1 MKKAL
6 RRHKLRYI
14 RKKIGKDSFFLLTLC
29 VTYVTIVNVTLDI
42 DNSWMSQNLPAQ
54 TGSNLTAAVSITDD
68 PSGNSSYSYY
78 WEIILP
84 SDVTVEP
91 VTVSGAGSDD
101 QS

>member
-1 MKKAL
+1 M
-6 RRHKLRYI
+6 Y
-14 RKKIGKDSFFLLTLC
+14 
-29 VTYVTIVNVTLDI
+29 
-42 DNSWMSQNLPAQ
+42 QNLPAQ

-78 WEIILP
+78 WETILP
-84 SDVTVEP
+84 LDVTVEP